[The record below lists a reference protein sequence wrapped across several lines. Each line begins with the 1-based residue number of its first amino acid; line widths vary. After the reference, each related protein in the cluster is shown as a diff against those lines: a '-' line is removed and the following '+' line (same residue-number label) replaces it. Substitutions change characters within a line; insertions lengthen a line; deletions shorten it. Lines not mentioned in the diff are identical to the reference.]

1 MRTKKAER
9 RWRKK
14 PALLAMA
21 LALIVAACGD
31 SGGEATT
38 TAAGGGETTTT
49 AGSEAPTTTAGPT
62 EEPVEITMWVSREQ
76 YLPTEFFL
84 DSLAEAHP
92 NITLN
97 AELQPDDD
105 LFFQLQRMADAG
117 EPLPDLVQLDSF
129 FALPLYDVGV
139 ALDLTDLMA
148 QWETEDPEGFSK
160 QPSSLFFNDGDVIVG
175 LATTG
180 TMDGLYN
187 RVDWLT
193 EAGSEYP
200 IDSWDGV
207 LEGLRG
213 IKEAHPDIM
222 PWSMIGTRGE
232 GANWLISFFSSVGV
246 EFDGAVP
253 QIDSEAGHYVIDFYR
268 TLVNEGLTTNDVLAW
283 GENEARGAW
292 IGGQAAMMLDGI
304 RSTNDIGGAIM
315 DGLGITEE
323 DWGFSLL
330 PMSMHGDGVDGEPIV
345 ATRTFHITTTSEHP
359 YEASLVLREQMQ
371 TDNALNAA
379 ESGAIYLQN
388 DVLASE
394 QFAETYPFLTEEVL
408 AAIPVARTFPS
419 ADYFFEV
426 VDLLEQMVQDII
438 QNPDVLA
445 ADMAAKWQAELDA
458 VAG

>member
-1 MRTKKAER
+1 
-9 RWRKK
+9 
-14 PALLAMA
+14 
-21 LALIVAACGD
+21 
-31 SGGEATT
+31 
-38 TAAGGGETTTT
+38 
-49 AGSEAPTTTAGPT
+49 
-62 EEPVEITMWVSREQ
+62 
-76 YLPTEFFL
+76 
-84 DSLAEAHP
+84 
-92 NITLN
+92 
-97 AELQPDDD
+97 
-105 LFFQLQRMADAG
+105 
-117 EPLPDLVQLDSF
+117 
-129 FALPLYDVGV
+129 
-139 ALDLTDLMA
+139 
-148 QWETEDPEGFSK
+148 
-160 QPSSLFFNDGDVIVG
+160 
-175 LATTG
+175 
-180 TMDGLYN
+180 
-187 RVDWLT
+187 
-193 EAGSEYP
+193 
-200 IDSWDGV
+200 
-207 LEGLRG
+207 
-213 IKEAHPDIM
+213 M